1 MKIYLIWD
9 DYNDHYIGECKPYKN
24 PHWYPHCFAS
34 RENAERYLIKDMI
47 KKGYNLDN
55 KEEKK
60 TKGTYEFSYRGNG
73 PYMGSSC
80 KYIII
85 ERTMK

>member
-1 MKIYLIWD
+1 MKTYLIWD
-9 DYNDHYIGECKPYKN
+9 EYQNYYTGKSRPYKH
-24 PHWYPHCFAS
+24 PYWYPHCFAS
-34 RENAERYLIKDMI
+34 RENAESYLIKDMI
-47 KKGYNLDN
+47 KKGYSLNR

-60 TKGTYEFSYRGNG
+60 TKGTYEFSYRGND
-73 PYMGSSC
+73 PYMSSSR